1 MQKLKLEDEVV
12 VLTGKDRGKQGKVK
26 KLDLKNKKVLVEG
39 VNMVKK
45 ALKPTQENPAGGIAD
60 VEKAVHIS
68 NVAVMSPKTKKAT
81 RVRIETQDGKKV
93 RVAVSCGSVLDK
105 K

>member
-45 ALKPTQENPAGGIAD
+45 AI
-60 VEKAVHIS
+60 KANS
-68 NVAVMSPKTKKAT
+68 
-81 RVRIETQDGKKV
+81 GK
-93 RVAVSCGSVLDK
+93 SSWWNC
-105 K
+105 